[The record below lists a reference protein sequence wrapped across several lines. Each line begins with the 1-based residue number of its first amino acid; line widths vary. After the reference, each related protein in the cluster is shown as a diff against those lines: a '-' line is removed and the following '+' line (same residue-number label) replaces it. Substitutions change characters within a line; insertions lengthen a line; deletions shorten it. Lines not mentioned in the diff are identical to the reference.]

1 MQACVHCGKSGEFL
15 TFDAVGL
22 CQFCSPEHAPIIAE
36 AMQGIADGAA
46 TRSKARKATHQ
57 LEHLRD
63 SIDHCNAL
71 MAYPGLARHGFD
83 PATLRAEL
91 EAVRT
96 ETVEQAIRDHWF
108 AARER
113 AKDAATHKGMVGPYA
128 KAIANLQGLVDLL
141 DDTSLIDK
149 AVIVMRAE
157 RDALVFEDFYRL
169 AQLAEQTGRKNKA
182 RDLYIEAVFWL
193 RKDGTPD
200 AYQEE
205 KIALAEAQIERL
217 GGRPKPKA
225 TA

>member
-1 MQACVHCGKSGEFL
+1 MQTCVHCGKSGDFL

-22 CQFCSPEHAPIIAE
+22 CQFCAPQHAPIIAE
-36 AMQGIADGAA
+36 ALQGIADGAG
-46 TRSKARKATHQ
+46 TRAKERRAERQ

-63 SIDHCNAL
+63 SIGHCEAL
-71 MAYPGLARHGFD
+71 LAYPGLKSQGFD
-83 PATLRAEL
+83 PVVLRAEL

-108 AARER
+108 VARER

-128 KAIANLQGLVDLL
+128 KAIQKLQGLIDLVD
-141 DDTSLIDK
+141 DATVIEK
-149 AVIVMRAE
+149 AVVVMRAE

-169 AQLAEQTGRKNKA
+169 AQLAEQTGRKNRA

-200 AYQEE
+200 AFQED
-205 KIALAEAQIERL
+205 KIAMAEAQIERL
-217 GGRPKPKA
+217 GGRPKPKG
-225 TA
+225 